1 MKKIIISL
9 ATLTVLAAPVS
20 SMAADDSFYLKANV
34 GIGMA
39 LDTDLDNIRNSG
51 ETAKI
56 TYDSGFV
63 GSLAAGYDFANP
75 LRMEIELLR
84 QKNDLELTSYNNF
97 YGGFNDGDLKTHS
110 LMVNGFY
117 DVDTGSSW
125 TPFVGAGIGMSKLD
139 INDPGFQESDSDEV
153 FTYQFIGG
161 VAYAVNE
168 DWSID
173 AQYRFMGTSDATID
187 DAEFNVNSSN
197 LMLGLRYS
205 F

>member
-1 MKKIIISL
+1 MKKIVISL
-9 ATLTVLAAPVS
+9 ATLTVLTAPIS

-34 GIGMA
+34 GIGMV
-39 LDTDLDNIRNSG
+39 LDTDIDNIQNSG

-75 LRMEIELLR
+75 LRMEVELLR
-84 QKNDLELTSYNNF
+84 QKNDLELTSYNNV
-97 YGGFNDGDLKTHS
+97 YGSFNDGDLKTHS

-125 TPFVGAGIGMSKLD
+125 TPFVGAGISMSKLD

-153 FTYQFIGG
+153 FTYQLIGG

-187 DAEFNVNSSN
+187 DTDFDANSNN
-197 LMLGLRYS
+197 LMIGLRYN